1 MASNGNICIFK
12 KETDKPIFLIQKG
25 ADGVNNASS
34 KRNLD
39 IVAVTGSIVCSCR
52 KHYVDKKNFSCNKQ
66 TDSTNQEDPPI
77 RKKRWSDVKERHQI
91 SLFCDNIVD
100 FEDSKYG
107 AEKDALQ
114 VEILSHRQS

>member
-1 MASNGNICIFK
+1 M
-12 KETDKPIFLIQKG
+12 TQKG

-39 IVAVTGSIVCSCR
+39 IVAFTGSIVCSCR
-52 KHYVDKKNFSCNKQ
+52 KRYVDKKNFSCNKQ

-77 RKKRWSDVKERHQI
+77 RKKRQLDVEERHQI
-91 SLFCDNIVD
+91 CLFCDNIVD

-107 AEKDALQ
+107 AEKDASR
-114 VEILSHRQS
+114 VETRTDHRLL